1 MCSPTISAY
10 AVHEVVSCMLYG
22 ARCMLCVVCHLP
34 ERQRVQPDD
43 QRVRRVQRSRDRR
56 LPLPPK
62 SCNTTHNLHMSYIA
76 RTGWASAHAHAHARM
91 HAGAQLLLPVEWIG
105 RVCDRHDRIDNLC
118 LPIRDGAPTVE
129 HTPLI
134 RSSKPPTQSTRQRS
148 ARRAEKQTSEAV
160 RATRRA
166 NSVSA
171 IRCALWR
178 TGGEQSVAH

>member
-1 MCSPTISAY
+1 MLHGAR
-10 AVHEVVSCMLYG
+10 CMLHG

-91 HAGAQLLLPVEWIG
+91 HAGAQQLLPVEWIGRVCDRHVG

-148 ARRAEKQTSEAV
+148 ARRAFRSAALGSSCRK
-160 RATRRA
+160 A
-166 NSVSA
+166 NE
-171 IRCALWR
+171 R
-178 TGGEQSVAH
+178 GGACHKAG